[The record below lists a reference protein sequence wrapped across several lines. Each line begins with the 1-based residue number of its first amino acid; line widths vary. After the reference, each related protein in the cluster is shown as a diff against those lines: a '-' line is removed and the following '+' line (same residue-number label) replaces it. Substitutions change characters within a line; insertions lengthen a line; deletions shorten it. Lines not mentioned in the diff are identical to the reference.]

1 MKIFF
6 TFFIILIIS
15 SCVSVEKYN
24 AHIDKA
30 ISVDDLR
37 KDVDATKKQLLTK
50 HVNIDMYHSKKI
62 ITNRLDSFSN
72 SLQNPMKPNDF
83 QRELSKV
90 VSSFGHG
97 HTVVFAL
104 SKRPTKEE
112 KKKYK
117 NSKGLLN
124 LIELKSFDNHLYLNR
139 NYSKDT
145 TLIVNTEVLAING
158 VSFNDFYK
166 EYQDYRKGDGY
177 ISTGD
182 KYMYA
187 GGYLRFLN
195 NQIGLVD
202 SVDITFTKNNAVFTQ
217 TMKREFSKKKEKKS
231 IKSVKNDSIPVK
243 KVEKGAKIKLSKEDK
258 KRKKELEKHKS
269 DVKKYFVYNKSKNDY
284 QRELIFP
291 NEEDSTTVILNIKS
305 FSISHGKEAYPFV
318 FDSIQKLNVKNL
330 ILDIRNNGGGYA
342 KDINYLYSFLTS
354 REGKQTVMADEMKI
368 NSRFSLVKNYFNQ
381 FGIVGNT
388 ITLPYSLYTYTKT
401 LLKTHK
407 AEDGYFYRSTNKKD
421 YIEQPNKYKGNL
433 YVLTNGSSYSAT
445 SVISSAL
452 QNEGKAI
459 FVGEETGGDY
469 NGTVAGSMKIY
480 ELKKSKL
487 KLLYGLIDF
496 KPNTSR
502 ELIGRGVMPNIP
514 ISMTFDDVLNKK
526 DPQLDWILND
536 IKSKK

>member
-1 MKIFF
+1 
-6 TFFIILIIS
+6 
-15 SCVSVEKYN
+15 
-24 AHIDKA
+24 
-30 ISVDDLR
+30 
-37 KDVDATKKQLLTK
+37 
-50 HVNIDMYHSKKI
+50 
-62 ITNRLDSFSN
+62 
-72 SLQNPMKPNDF
+72 
-83 QRELSKV
+83 
-90 VSSFGHG
+90 
-97 HTVVFAL
+97 
-104 SKRPTKEE
+104 
-112 KKKYK
+112 
-117 NSKGLLN
+117 
-124 LIELKSFDNHLYLNR
+124 
-139 NYSKDT
+139 
-145 TLIVNTEVLAING
+145 
-158 VSFNDFYK
+158 
-166 EYQDYRKGDGY
+166 QDYRKGDGY

-202 SVDITFTKNNAVFTQ
+202 SVDITFTKNNTVFTQ
-217 TMKREFSKKKEKKS
+217 TMKREFSKKKDKKS
-231 IKSVKNDSIPVK
+231 IKSVKNDSIPEK
-243 KVEKGAKIKLSKEDK
+243 KVEKVAKIKLSKEDK

-269 DVKKYFVYNKSKNDY
+269 DIKKYFVYNKSKNDY

-291 NEEDSTTVILNIKS
+291 NKEDSTTVILNIKS

-480 ELKKSKL
+480 ELKNSKL

-514 ISMTFDDVLNKK
+514 ISMTFDDILNKK